1 MKNKFTEAVKGVGD
15 ATIALKMKRGV
26 GVPMGDIEDAS
37 NLDGSET
44 VIKHEP
50 GQVILLLFWA
60 TWGPPA
66 QAPMAHNQKMLED
79 NKEKWGDKV
88 RIIGL
93 SID

>member
-1 MKNKFTEAVKGVGD
+1 MKGVGD
-15 ATIALKMKRGV
+15 AVINLKRKHGV
-26 GVPMGDIEDAS
+26 GDAMGDIIDAS

-44 VIKHEP
+44 SIKHEP
-50 GQVILLLFWA
+50 GEVIFIFFWA
-60 TWGPPA
+60 TWSPPA
-66 QAPMAHNQKMLED
+66 QAPMAHCQKMLED